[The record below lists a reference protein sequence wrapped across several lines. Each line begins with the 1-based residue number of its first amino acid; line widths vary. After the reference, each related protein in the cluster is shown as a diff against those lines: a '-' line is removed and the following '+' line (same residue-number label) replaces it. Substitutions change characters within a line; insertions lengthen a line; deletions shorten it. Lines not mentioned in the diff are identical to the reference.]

1 MLKNLHV
8 QNLALIEDADIEFS
22 EGLNILTGET
32 GAGKSLLMG
41 SVMMAMGS
49 KFDTSMIRKGT
60 EQALVELVF
69 DSVPDKALEV
79 LKELDIY
86 PEDDGSV
93 IIKRTCSSSRSSCK
107 INGSNVAVREMKKL
121 AQAFIDVHGQ
131 RDYETLLK
139 KSELIG
145 ILDLYSGDKMPEL
158 LADIREK
165 YHVMTELREKLD
177 EETSD
182 TGSSSR
188 EASLAEFE
196 VGEIEDAALVPG
208 EDEELEVSYR
218 KLNNFKK
225 IAEGLVR
232 AHEMIGSDEGENA
245 FSLTS
250 MALRELSQISEY
262 DEEVKNFEE
271 ELRSAESIL
280 SDLNMSLG
288 SYISSMEF
296 DEEEFARVEE
306 RLDLINKLKSKYGR
320 TIPDILKY
328 AEERKQILEKFADY
342 DAYLAKLKEDVKK
355 AEEEYSKAARKASDI
370 RKKNAPLLEKELTER
385 LKDLNFNSVDLEV
398 RLEEVKPGP
407 TGFDQ
412 VDFYISFNP
421 GEDRKPLA
429 EASSGG
435 ELSRMMLAVKTV
447 MAGREDT
454 GTLIFDE
461 IDAGISGIT
470 AWKVAESLSGVSLH
484 HQVICITHLPQIAA
498 MADHHFVIV
507 KSTDGNSTTTDIRL
521 TDDEG
526 SVAEIARLLGSD
538 SLSESSLSNAR
549 DLKSKASESKKSI
562 KK

>member
-69 DSVPDKALEV
+69 DAVPDKALEV

-139 KSELIG
+139 KSELLG

-158 LADIREK
+158 LKEIRDK
-165 YHVMTELREKLD
+165 YHVMTELQEKLE

-182 TGSSSR
+182 TGASSR

-225 IAEGLVR
+225 IAEGLVK
-232 AHEMIGSDEGENA
+232 AHEMIGSDDGENA

-250 MALRELSQISEY
+250 MAVRELSQVSEY
-262 DEEVKNFEE
+262 DDEVKGFEE

-296 DEEEFARVEE
+296 DEEEFVRVEE

-320 TIPDILKY
+320 TIEDILKY
-328 AEERKQILEKFADY
+328 AEERREILTKYADY
-342 DAYLAKLKEDVKK
+342 DAYLEKLNADVKK
-355 AEEEYSKAARKASDI
+355 AEEEYFKVARKASDI
-370 RKKNAPLLEKELTER
+370 RRKNAPLLEKELTER
-385 LKDLNFNSVDLEV
+385 LKDLNFNSVDLEL
-398 RLEEVKPGP
+398 RLEEVKPSL
-407 TGFDQ
+407 TGTDS

-470 AWKVAESLSGVSLH
+470 AWKVAESLAGVSQH

-507 KSTDGNSTTTDIRL
+507 KSSDATSTTTNIEL
-521 TDDEG
+521 TDEEG
-526 SVAEIARLLGSD
+526 SIAEIARLLGSD

-549 DLKSKASESKKSI
+549 DLKSKASESKKS
-562 KK
+562 K

>member
-79 LKELDIY
+79 LSELDIY

-93 IIKRTCSSSRSSCK
+93 IIKRTCSSSKSSCK

-139 KSELIG
+139 KSELLG
-145 ILDLYSGDKMPEL
+145 ILDLYCGDKMPEL
-158 LADIREK
+158 LNEIRDK
-165 YHVMTELREKLD
+165 YHVMTQLQEKLE

-182 TGSSSR
+182 TGASAR

-196 VGEIEDAALVPG
+196 VCEIEDAALVPG

-225 IAEGLVR
+225 IAEGLVK
-232 AHEMIGSDEGENA
+232 AHEMIGSDDGENA

-250 MALRELSQISEY
+250 MAVRELSQISEY
-262 DEEVKNFEE
+262 DEEVKGFEE

-296 DEEEFARVEE
+296 DEEEFVRVEE
-306 RLDLINKLKSKYGR
+306 RLDLINKLKSKYGK
-320 TIPDILKY
+320 TIEDILKY
-328 AEERKQILEKFADY
+328 ADERREILEKMSDY
-342 DAYLAKLKEDVKK
+342 DAYLEKLKADVKK
-355 AEEEYSKAARKASDI
+355 AEEEYSGVARKASDI
-370 RKKNAPLLEKELTER
+370 RRKNAPLLEKELTER
-385 LKDLNFNSVDLEV
+385 LKDLNFISVDLEV

-407 TGFDQ
+407 TGCDQ

-470 AWKVAESLSGVSLH
+470 AWKVAESLSGVSGH

-507 KSTDGNSTTTDIRL
+507 KSSDATSTTTNIEL
-521 TDDEG
+521 TDEDG

-549 DLKSKASESKKSI
+549 DLKSKASQFKKSR
-562 KK
+562 

>member
-69 DSVPDKALEV
+69 DAVPDKALEV

-139 KSELIG
+139 KSELLG

-158 LADIREK
+158 LKEIRDK
-165 YHVMTELREKLD
+165 YHVMTELQEKLE

-182 TGSSSR
+182 TGASSR

-225 IAEGLVR
+225 IAEGLVK
-232 AHEMIGSDEGENA
+232 AHEMIGSDDGENA

-250 MALRELSQISEY
+250 MAVRELSQISEY
-262 DEEVKNFEE
+262 DEEVKGFEE

-296 DEEEFARVEE
+296 DEEEFVRVEE
-306 RLDLINKLKSKYGR
+306 RLNLINKLKSKYGR
-320 TIPDILKY
+320 TIEDILKY
-328 AEERKQILEKFADY
+328 AEERREILTKYADY
-342 DAYLAKLKEDVKK
+342 DAYLEKLKADVKK
-355 AEEEYSKAARKASDI
+355 AEEEYSKVARKASDI
-370 RKKNAPLLEKELTER
+370 RRKNAPLLEKELTER
-385 LKDLNFNSVDLEV
+385 LKDLNFNSVDLEL
-398 RLEEVKPGP
+398 RLEEVKPSL
-407 TGFDQ
+407 TGTDS

-470 AWKVAESLSGVSLH
+470 AWKVAESLAGVSQH

-507 KSTDGNSTTTDIRL
+507 KSSDATSTTTNIEL
-521 TDDEG
+521 TDEEG
-526 SVAEIARLLGSD
+526 SIAEIARLLGSD

-549 DLKSKASESKKSI
+549 DLKSKASQFKKSR
-562 KK
+562 

>member
-131 RDYETLLK
+131 RDYESLLK
-139 KSELIG
+139 KSELLG
-145 ILDLYSGDKMPEL
+145 ILDLYSGDKLPEL
-158 LADIREK
+158 LADLRDK
-165 YHVMTELREKLD
+165 YHVMTELQSKLE
-177 EETSD
+177 EETQD
-182 TGSSSR
+182 TGSASR
-188 EASLAEFE
+188 ESSLAEFE
-196 VGEIEDAALVPG
+196 VNEIEDAALIPG
-208 EDEELEVSYR
+208 EDEELEASYR

-262 DEEVKNFEE
+262 DDEVKGFEE

-280 SDLNMSLG
+280 GDLNMSLG

-296 DEEEFARVEE
+296 DEEEFARIEE

-320 TIPDILKY
+320 TISDILKY
-328 AEERKQILEKFADY
+328 AEDRKEVLAKYADY
-342 DAYLAKLKEDVKK
+342 DAYLEKLKADVKE
-355 AEEEYSKAARKASDI
+355 AEDEYYKVSRKASDI
-370 RKKNAPLLEKELTER
+370 RKKNAPLLEKELTDR
-385 LKDLNFNSVDLEV
+385 LKDLNFNSVDLEI

-407 TGFDQ
+407 SGCDS

-421 GEDRKPLA
+421 GEDRKPIA

-470 AWKVAESLSGVSLH
+470 AWKVAESLAGVSLH

-498 MADHHFVIV
+498 MADHHYVIV
-507 KSTDGNSTTTDIRL
+507 KSSDASSTTTDINL
-521 TDDEG
+521 IAGEQ

-549 DLKSKASESKKSI
+549 DLKEKAAGVKKTF
-562 KK
+562 K

>member
-69 DSVPDKALEV
+69 DAVPDKALEV

-139 KSELIG
+139 KSELLG

-158 LADIREK
+158 LKEIRDK
-165 YHVMTELREKLD
+165 YLVMTELWEKLE

-182 TGSSSR
+182 TGASSR

-225 IAEGLVR
+225 IAEGLVK
-232 AHEMIGSDEGENA
+232 AHEMIGSDDGENA

-250 MALRELSQISEY
+250 MAVRELSQVSEY
-262 DEEVKNFEE
+262 DEEVKGFEE

-296 DEEEFARVEE
+296 DEEEFVRVEE

-320 TIPDILKY
+320 TIEDILKY
-328 AEERKQILEKFADY
+328 AEERREILTKYADY
-342 DAYLAKLKEDVKK
+342 DAYLEKLKADVKK
-355 AEEEYSKAARKASDI
+355 AEEEYSKVARKASDI
-370 RKKNAPLLEKELTER
+370 RRKNAPLLEKELTER
-385 LKDLNFNSVDLEV
+385 LKDLNFNSVDLEL
-398 RLEEVKPGP
+398 RLEEVNPSL
-407 TGFDQ
+407 TGTDS

-470 AWKVAESLSGVSLH
+470 AWKVAESLAGVSQH

-507 KSTDGNSTTTDIRL
+507 KSSDATSTTTNIEL
-521 TDDEG
+521 TDEEG
-526 SVAEIARLLGSD
+526 SIAEIARLLGSD

-549 DLKSKASESKKSI
+549 DLKSKASQSKKS
-562 KK
+562 K

>member
-49 KFDTSMIRKGT
+49 KFDTSMIRKGA

-69 DSVPDKALEV
+69 DAVPEKALEV

-139 KSELIG
+139 KSELLG
-145 ILDLYSGDKMPEL
+145 ILDLYSGDKMPGL
-158 LADIREK
+158 LQEICEK
-165 YHVMTELREKLD
+165 YHVMTDLQAKLE

-182 TGSSSR
+182 TGASNR

-232 AHEMIGSDEGENA
+232 AHAMIGSDEGENA

-262 DEEVKNFEE
+262 DDEVKNFEE

-280 SDLNMSLG
+280 GDLNMSLG

-320 TIPDILKY
+320 TIEDILKY
-328 AEERKQILEKFADY
+328 AEERRETLAKYADY
-342 DAYLAKLKEDVKK
+342 DAYLEKLKEDVKN
-355 AEEEYSKAARKASDI
+355 AEEDYGKTARKASDI

-385 LKDLNFNSVDLEV
+385 LKDLNFNSVDLEI
-398 RLEEVKPGP
+398 RLEEVKPSQSG
-407 TGFDQ
+407 TDS

-470 AWKVAESLSGVSLH
+470 AWKVAESLSGVSRH

-507 KSTDGNSTTTDIRL
+507 KSSDGSSTTTDIKL
-521 TDDEG
+521 TDEEG

-549 DLKSKASESKKSI
+549 DLKSKASESKNK
-562 KK
+562 

>member
-69 DSVPDKALEV
+69 DAVPDKALEV

-93 IIKRTCSSSRSSCK
+93 IIKRTCSSTRSSCK

-139 KSELIG
+139 KSELLG
-145 ILDLYSGDKMPEL
+145 ILDLYSGDKMPGL
-158 LADIREK
+158 LADIRDK
-165 YHVMTELREKLD
+165 YHVMTELKDKLD
-177 EETSD
+177 EELSD
-182 TGSSSR
+182 TGASSR
-188 EASLAEFE
+188 ESSLAEFE
-196 VGEIEDAALVPG
+196 AGEIEDACLIEG
-208 EDEELEVSYR
+208 EDEELETSYR

-232 AHEMIGSDEGENA
+232 AHAMIGGDESESA

-250 MALRELSQISEY
+250 MALKELSQISEFD
-262 DEEVKNFEE
+262 DELKGFEE
-271 ELRSAESIL
+271 ELSSAESIL

-320 TIPDILKY
+320 TIPDILEY
-328 AEERKQILEKFADY
+328 AKERRKLLEKYADY
-342 DAYLAKLKEDVKK
+342 DAYIEKLKEDVKK
-355 AEEEYSKAARKASDI
+355 AEDEYFKAASVASDI
-370 RKKNAPLLEKELTER
+370 RKKNAPLLEKELTGR

-398 RLEEVKPGP
+398 RLEEIKPGP
-407 TGFDQ
+407 SGTDQ

-470 AWKVAESLSGVSLH
+470 AWKVAESLSGVSGC

-507 KSTDGNSTTTDIRL
+507 KSSDGTSTTTDIKL
-521 TDDEG
+521 TDEEG

-549 DLKSKASESKKSI
+549 DLKSKASEFKNK
-562 KK
+562 

>member
-49 KFDTSMIRKGT
+49 KFDTSMIRKGA

-69 DSVPDKALEV
+69 DAVPAKALEV

-93 IIKRTCSSSRSSCK
+93 IIKRTCSQTRSSCK

-139 KSELIG
+139 KSELLG
-145 ILDLYSGDKMPEL
+145 ILDLYCGDKMQGL
-158 LADIREK
+158 LSDIRDK
-165 YHVMTELREKLD
+165 YHVMTELRDKLD

-182 TGSSSR
+182 EGASSR
-188 EASLAEFE
+188 ESSLAEFE
-196 VGEIEDAALVPG
+196 VGEIEDACLKEG
-208 EDEELEVSYR
+208 EDEELENSYR
-218 KLNNFKK
+218 KLNNFRK
-225 IAEGLVR
+225 IAEGLGR

-250 MALRELSQISEY
+250 MALKELSQISEY
-262 DEEVKNFEE
+262 DDEIRNFEE

-280 SDLNMSLG
+280 GDLNMSLG

-296 DEEEFARVEE
+296 DEEEFARVQE

-328 AEERKQILEKFADY
+328 ADERREVLAKYADY
-342 DAYLAKLKEDVKK
+342 DAYLEKLREDVRK
-355 AEEEYSKAARKASDI
+355 AEEDYRKVSDKASDI

-385 LKDLNFNSVDLEV
+385 LKELNFNSVDLEV

-407 TGFDQ
+407 SGTDQ

-470 AWKVAESLSGVSLH
+470 AWKVAESLSGVSRC

-507 KSTDGNSTTTDIRL
+507 KTSDSGSTTTDIRL
-521 TDDEG
+521 TDEES

-538 SLSESSLSNAR
+538 SLSESSLNNAR
-549 DLKSKASESKKSI
+549 DLKSQAEESKKSI
-562 KK
+562 NK

>member
-8 QNLALIEDADIEFS
+8 QNLALIEDEDIEFS

-49 KFDTSMIRKGT
+49 KFDTSMIRKGA

-69 DSVPDKALEV
+69 DAVPEKALEV

-86 PEDDGSV
+86 PEEDGSV

-139 KSELIG
+139 KSELLA
-145 ILDLYSGDKMPEL
+145 ILDLYSGDKMPDL
-158 LADIREK
+158 LKDIRNK
-165 YHVMTELREKLD
+165 YHVMTELKDKLE

-182 TGSSSR
+182 TGSSLR

-196 VGEIEDAALVPG
+196 VGEIEDAALIPG
-208 EDEELEVSYR
+208 EDEELEASYR
-218 KLNNFKK
+218 KLNNFRK
-225 IAEGLVR
+225 IAEGLGR
-232 AHEMIGSDEGENA
+232 AHAMIGSDEGENA

-262 DEEVKNFEE
+262 DGEVKGFEE

-280 SDLNMSLG
+280 GDLNMSLG

-296 DEEEFARVEE
+296 DEEEFARIEE

-328 AEERKQILEKFADY
+328 AQDRREVLEKLSDY
-342 DAYLAKLKEDVKK
+342 DAYLEKLKEDVKK
-355 AEEEYSKAARKASDI
+355 AEDDYFESARKASAI
-370 RKKNAPLLEKELTER
+370 RKKNAPLLEKELTGR
-385 LKDLNFNSVDLEV
+385 LKDLNFNSVDLEI

-407 TGFDQ
+407 SGCDA

-421 GEDRKPLA
+421 GEDRKPIA

-470 AWKVAESLSGVSLH
+470 AWKVAESLSGVSRH

-498 MADHHFVIV
+498 MADNHFVIT
-507 KSTDGNSTTTDIRL
+507 KMSDASSTTTDIRL
-521 TDDEG
+521 IDEED
-526 SVAEIARLLGSD
+526 SIAEIARLLGSD

-549 DLKSKASESKKSI
+549 DLKSKASASKNR
-562 KK
+562 